1 MGLWLGRRHGAMTLK
16 ELAQEAGLS
25 NYRGVGTVLKNFE
38 RRLSAEPEIPRT
50 AERAVKLMT
59 CET

>member
-1 MGLWLGRRHGAMTLK
+1 MTLK

-25 NYRGVGTVLKNFE
+25 NYRGVATVIKNFE
-38 RRLSAEPEIPRT
+38 RRLREDPSI
-50 AERAVKLMT
+50 ERVARQAVKLMT